1 MGAFRAIFALALFL
15 FSPLA
20 AGADWEVWRNCR
32 LEADDSND
40 GDSFHIRS
48 EKGEFILRLYLVDTP
63 ETDEGFPERVAEQA
77 RYFGITPAQAMQLGE
92 LAQGFMEEKL
102 ARPFTVHTA
111 RHTAM
116 GRSSKPRF
124 YAYVETGE
132 GDLGE
137 LLIANGLAR
146 VHGVGAA
153 ADSGRSGKSE
163 RQKLRRLELEAR
175 KHKVGGWGAATG
187 RLNARLPGKREK
199 GFDAFDA
206 FFHPERVVTPPP
218 PPPAPPI
225 ARTKPSPPPSSL
237 PSETG
242 AKLDPNTATME
253 ELLKLKGIGP
263 ILATRIIEAR
273 PFQSADELRKVKG
286 IGPKKYA
293 QIRPHFAPAR

>member
-1 MGAFRAIFALALFL
+1 MGAFRAIFALAFL
-15 FSPLA
+15 LSSPLA
-20 AGADWEVWRNCR
+20 GGAEWEVWRNCR

-40 GDSFHIRS
+40 GDSFHIRAG
-48 EKGEFILRLYLVDTP
+48 KGEFILRLYLVDTP

-92 LAQGFMEEKL
+92 LAQSFMEEKL

-124 YAYVETGE
+124 YAYVETDQ

-153 ADSGRSGKSE
+153 GDSGRSGKSE

-175 KHKVGGWGAATG
+175 KQKVGGWGAATG
-187 RLNARLPGKREK
+187 RLNARLPGKGEK

-206 FFHPERVVTPPP
+206 FFHPERVVTQTPSPQAVPLARARTSTPPV
-218 PPPAPPI
+218 PAP
-225 ARTKPSPPPSSL
+225 T
-237 PSETG
+237 ETG
-242 AKLDPNTATME
+242 AKLDPNTATLE
-253 ELLKLKGIGP
+253 ELIKLKGIGP
-263 ILATRIIEAR
+263 VLASRIIEAR
-273 PFQSADELRKVKG
+273 PFQSADELRKVRG

-293 QIRPHFAPAR
+293 ELRPHFEPSR